1 MNSDLYE
8 KEYPLQKETYSLIG
22 IAMEVHR
29 HLGKGFAEIVYKDA
43 LEYELKRRNIL
54 FEREKNYVVRYK
66 EVVLPHEFFA
76 DFVVSENI
84 ILEVK
89 CTTKVIDAH
98 YAQVI
103 NYLAVSKLEVG
114 LILNFANDS
123 LEYKRVIKSNKKYL
137 QL

>member
-1 MNSDLYE
+1 MNQDNNE
-8 KEYPLQKETYSLIG
+8 TEYPLQMETYSLIG
-22 IAMEVHR
+22 IAMDVHR

-43 LEYELKRRNIL
+43 LEYELRKREVF
-54 FEREKNYVVRYK
+54 FEREKNYTVKYK
-66 EVVLPHEFFA
+66 DVVLPHQFFA
-76 DFVVSENI
+76 DFVVSGNI

-123 LEYKRVIKSNKKYL
+123 LEYKRVIKSNRKYL
-137 QL
+137 EL